1 MTRMRLRSWR
11 GLPAVAAIAVLFV
24 VSTVSSVA
32 RAEDDVDSS
41 EVATY
46 AVQKR
51 LFRLGLELSAGGG
64 FLPLNAF
71 SKGFVADG
79 SITWHFSSGWAW
91 EIAQGGYVIASLD
104 TGLKNQLLDNFGVQP
119 TQLSTPQFLT
129 SSNIVFTP
137 YYGKLAGLN
146 RTVNHIE
153 IFFPFGLAL
162 GRYQNPAVF
171 EQGLDIGIGLRW
183 FLGTHTSLRFDARDY
198 LLFQGFNDFNL
209 TNELLVAIGLSVA
222 FGGEER

>member
-1 MTRMRLRSWR
+1 MRLRSWR
-11 GLPAVAAIAVLFV
+11 ALCAVAALVAVG
-24 VSTVSSVA
+24 TVSSVA

-46 AVQKR
+46 AVQRR

-71 SKGFVADG
+71 SKGFTIDG
-79 SITWHFSSGWAW
+79 SVTWHFSSAWAW

-104 TGLKNQLLDNFGVQP
+104 TGLKQQLLDNFGVQP

-129 SSNIVFTP
+129 STNIVFTP

-146 RTVNHIE
+146 RTVNHVE
-153 IFFPFGLAL
+153 IFVPFGLAL
-162 GRYQNPAVF
+162 ARYQNPAAF
-171 EQGLDIGIGLRW
+171 QQGIDIGLGLRW

-198 LLFQGFNDFNL
+198 ILFQGFNDFTI
-209 TNELLVAIGLSVA
+209 TNELLVGLGLSVA
-222 FGGEER
+222 FGGDER